1 MQLKSENETLEEK
14 INLLTKEL
22 SFLKDLFLAHAG
34 SSNGMSFAG
43 MDLEA
48 ILAENQDSSSS
59 AIWKLISDPNF
70 KINKPTWTL
79 YP

>member
-1 MQLKSENETLEEK
+1 MQLKTENETLEEK

-34 SSNGMSFAG
+34 SSSGMSFSG

-48 ILAENQDSSSS
+48 ILSENQDSSSS
-59 AIWKLISDPNF
+59 AIWKLLSDPSF
-70 KINKPTWTL
+70 KINKPT
-79 YP
+79 